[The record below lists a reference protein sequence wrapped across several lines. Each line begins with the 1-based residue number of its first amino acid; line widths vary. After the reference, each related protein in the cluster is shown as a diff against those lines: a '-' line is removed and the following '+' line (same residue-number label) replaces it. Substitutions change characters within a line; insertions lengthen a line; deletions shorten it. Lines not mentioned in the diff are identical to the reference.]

1 MGKQRRFTEEFKKQV
16 VMEFLSGSA
25 SGAQVCRK
33 YGVSSG
39 LLYHWKTRHEQGR
52 LNNNPTVEGE
62 MKNRIAEL
70 ERMVGKLTMKNEI
83 LKRSQE
89 FFLEQM
95 KKKESSLRVGS
106 VTEEELS
113 KKPAKQ

>member
-1 MGKQRRFTEEFKKQV
+1 MGKQRRFTEEFKRQV
-16 VMEFLSGSA
+16 VMELLSGSA

-33 YGVSSG
+33 YGISSG
-39 LLYHWKTRHEQGR
+39 LLYHWKMLHGQGR
-52 LNNNPTVEGE
+52 LNNSPTVEGE
-62 MKNRIAEL
+62 LKNRIGEL
-70 ERMVGKLTMKNEI
+70 ERMVGKLTMENEI

-95 KKKESSLRVGS
+95 KKKESLLKVGS